1 MNREEINLLLS
12 SDSTQGAFNK
22 SVDGS
27 YFEVQ
32 LQDGGIQVPKN
43 AKSCFLSCEES
54 SIWWV
59 IPNIITGVNDKV
71 YITGPGGI
79 SEKSNHELGYDQLI
93 AIEVIPGM
101 MGLGLFK
108 ISTGFGGDNLP
119 LNIFQTG
126 DIIKVE
132 STGEEYTVGSII
144 TNTILLFQCST
155 TNTTLLAQNTGN
167 FSRIRGGD
175 GINNYVLTLPQGLYD
190 LNLLNTS
197 LITQLQNQGASST
210 SEPIIS
216 FQADNASQ
224 RVQIR
229 MAYPSSSIDF
239 TQPNNIRN
247 ILGFES
253 NIYGPFLDAPKTI
266 TAENAAAFNQVNY
279 FLLHTDLCSR
289 GIRFNNQYSQ
299 VVSQVLIDRAPGSQI
314 ISKPYNPPKINVNEL
329 IGSMRTSIR
338 VWLTDDKN
346 RRVNTNGENYSLRL
360 VLTYNY

>member
-22 SVDGS
+22 SSDGA
-27 YFEVQ
+27 YFEIQ
-32 LQDGGIQVPKN
+32 LQEGGIQVPKN

-59 IPNIITGVNDKV
+59 IPNVITDVNDKI
-71 YITGPGGI
+71 YITGPSGI
-79 SEKSNHELGYDQLI
+79 EEKQNHELGYDQGVF
-93 AIEVIPGM
+93 IEADGSTFRIFTS
-101 MGLGLFK
+101 LG
-108 ISTGFGGDNLP
+108 NVVLP
-119 LNIFQTG
+119 SNIFQIG
-126 DIIKVE
+126 DIVKVE
-132 STGEEYTVGSII
+132 TTGEEYPIGTII
-144 TNTILLFQCST
+144 VNTNYSFQFST
-155 TNTTLLAQNTGN
+155 TNTTVLAQNHGN
-167 FSRIRGGD
+167 FSRIRGGN
-175 GINNYVLTLPQGLYD
+175 GVNNYILTLPQGLYD

-210 SEPIIS
+210 TEPIIS

-229 MAYPSSSIDF
+229 LAYPSSSIDF
-239 TQPNNIRN
+239 TQPNNIRS

-253 NIYGPFLDAPKTI
+253 NVYGPFLDAPKTI

-279 FLLHTDLCSR
+279 FLVHTDLCSR

-346 RRVNTNGENYSLRL
+346 RRVNTNGENYSIRL